1 MLYRFLM
8 EDGYL
13 EILMRYQRCGP
24 PTGLMNYGWL
34 SVTLTLYVKTTASV
48 VDDPIFIGEVRWFIC
63 GK

>member
-1 MLYRFLM
+1 M

-13 EILMRYQRCGP
+13 EILMRYQRYGP

-48 VDDPIFIGEVRWFIC
+48 VEDPIFIGEVR
-63 GK
+63 